1 MRIPIEAV
9 LGEIRD
15 WTIVHANTIWHAW
28 LHQTM
33 ISAAAASGSA
43 KLVKLRVE
51 GLPIGADAS
60 VADKAVFGIGFG
72 HILRQT

>member
-15 WTIVHANTIWHAW
+15 WTIVHANTIWRAW

-33 ISAAAASGSA
+33 ISPAAASGSA

-51 GLPIGADAS
+51 GLPIGADAGI
-60 VADKAVFGIGFG
+60 ADEAFFGISFG
-72 HILRQT
+72 HNLRQP